1 MSFYIEKLNAAIAPY
16 RTQIINHK
24 VYSQIQSI
32 DDVQVFMQHHVFAV
46 WDFMSLLKFL
56 QQKLTCTT
64 TPWVPVGNANTRF
77 LINEIVVGEESDVDA
92 NGNRISHFELYLQAM
107 QQCGADTNP
116 ITTFINQLLRG
127 ANVSD
132 ALVATGA
139 TESARQFVLNTFD
152 IINTDKDYLAAAV
165 FTFGREDLIPGMF
178 MSIINDMNQNFP
190 DMVGT
195 FKYYLDRHIEV
206 DGGHHSHLALQMVEA
221 LCGNDELKW
230 QQAEQAVVTALQM
243 RIKLWDGV
251 YQQIATKK
259 PVLHR
264 LS

>member
-1 MSFYIEKLNAAIAPY
+1 MSFYIEKLSAAIAPY

-32 DDVQVFMQHHVFAV
+32 EDVQIFMQHHVFAV

-64 TPWVPVGNANTRF
+64 TPWVPAGNANTRF

-92 NGNRISHFELYLQAM
+92 MGNRISHFELYLQAM
-107 QQCGADTNP
+107 QQCGASTAN
-116 ITTFINQLLRG
+116 ITTFIKHLLNG
-127 ANVSD
+127 VSVNE
-132 ALVATGA
+132 ALVMAGA
-139 TESARQFVLNTFD
+139 PESAKQFVLSTFD
-152 IINTDKDYLAAAV
+152 IINSDKDYLAAAV

-190 DMVGT
+190 DIVGT
-195 FKYYLDRHIEV
+195 FKYYLDRHIEI

-243 RIKLWDGV
+243 RIMLWDGV

-259 PVLHR
+259 PALHR
-264 LS
+264 LL